1 VEYVLALCPHLALL
15 LGNAMAYTLGKNSLH
30 QKHFHLTSQGESW
43 CLLLKQVLVSAC
55 NDCLGDITE
64 GKEVT
69 DWTAVG
75 SSVSDIKD
83 FMEYVFNGP

>member
-1 VEYVLALCPHLALL
+1 
-15 LGNAMAYTLGKNSLH
+15 
-30 QKHFHLTSQGESW
+30 
-43 CLLLKQVLVSAC
+43 VLVSAG
-55 NDCLGDITE
+55 NDCSRDITE
-64 GKEVT
+64 GKELT